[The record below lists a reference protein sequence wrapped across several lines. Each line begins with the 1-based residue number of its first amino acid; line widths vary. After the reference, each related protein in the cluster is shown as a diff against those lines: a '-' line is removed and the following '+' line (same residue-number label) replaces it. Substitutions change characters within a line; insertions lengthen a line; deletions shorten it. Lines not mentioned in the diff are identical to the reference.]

1 MVKFTRKG
9 TTAKALFLSI
19 VTFAV
24 YGAVFA
30 QSGVTAINSGT
41 TSLGTYATP
50 VSNLCLAIG
59 GLVGIVGG
67 LLIYV
72 KWNRGDHD
80 IAKDVMGWL
89 GSCIFLILVSVII
102 KAFFG

>member
-1 MVKFTRKG
+1 MATFKLKG
-9 TTAKALFLSI
+9 TRARAFLACIFTVASY
-19 VTFAV
+19 A
-24 YGAVFA
+24 ASFA
-30 QSGVTAINSGT
+30 QNGVTAINSGT

-59 GLVGIVGG
+59 ALVGIVGG
-67 LLIYV
+67 LLIYI

-80 IAKDVMGWL
+80 IAKDIMGWL

-102 KAFFG
+102 KAFF